1 MKNYLRNFLLASPL
15 KHYLVFRYEFNFT
28 PAQLG
33 FLCECLTK
41 TEPVPGNIL
50 EIGCA
55 QGNTTV
61 FLNRHLDTLKSTKS
75 YTCVDTFTGFTE
87 RDIAW
92 EVNQR
97 NKESNMFSGFQLGK
111 KMFDV
116 TLAFN
121 NVKRVTAIQ
130 NDILNVN
137 ADKFGKVSFALLDV
151 DLYYPISVFLPKLWE
166 ILSPGGIIVVDD
178 CMQNNPY
185 DGACQAY
192 LEFFQ
197 STNLEPDIRFGKL
210 GIIQKPF

>member
-1 MKNYLRNFLLASPL
+1 LKNQLRNFLLASPL

-130 NDILNVN
+130 DDILNVN
-137 ADKFGKVSFALLDV
+137 ADTFGKVSFTLLDV
-151 DLYYPISVFLPKLWE
+151 DLYYPISIFLPNCTSAIKQSPSPVRNEAISSKGATVALNP
-166 ILSPGGIIVVDD
+166 ILTGQILLIS
-178 CMQNNPY
+178 CS
-185 DGACQAY
+185 
-192 LEFFQ
+192 L
-197 STNLEPDIRFGKL
+197 STLKDR
-210 GIIQKPF
+210 